1 MKGEVNIIYN
11 ITNISI
17 QLEECRKTTKSVEL
31 CFALSK
37 TLLAVLVLQVTFRIP
52 RAERLHRIISIIAI
66 VI

>member
-17 QLEECRKTTKSVEL
+17 LLKECRKTTKSVDFF
-31 CFALSK
+31 FALSK

-52 RAERLHRIISIIAI
+52 RTERLLRIMSIITI

>member
-11 ITNISI
+11 ITNTSI
-17 QLEECRKTTKSVEL
+17 QLKECRKTTKSVEL

-52 RAERLHRIISIIAI
+52 RTERLHRIMSIITI